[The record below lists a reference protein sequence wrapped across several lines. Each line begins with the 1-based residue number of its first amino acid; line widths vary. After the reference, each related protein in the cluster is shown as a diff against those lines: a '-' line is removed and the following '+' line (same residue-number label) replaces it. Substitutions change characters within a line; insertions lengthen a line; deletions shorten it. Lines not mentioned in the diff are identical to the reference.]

1 MQDKKLLDI
10 LNINRSEDSKL
21 TSWYFEIDR
30 GLLGL
35 ILILVVIGL
44 ITLITAGA
52 AEATRIGEPWY
63 NFIKKAFLPYTLGLG
78 CLFGFSMLNKKQIIQ
93 LSIIGL
99 IVGVCALLLT
109 AFPNPFQVIK
119 NGSHRWVRIAGQMF
133 MPADILKPFF
143 IVITAW
149 FLSLMRKTYGSD
161 IFLNKEAWKFKKLS
175 WIPYIAVF
183 SICVLL
189 ILIHP
194 DFGTALLY
202 VGVLGLMLLVAGFPL
217 KWLPGI
223 IGSGIGLGALAI
235 AFLPQ
240 LSHVRDRIGHIFYV
254 APQSQAYYSLNAIK
268 HGGLLGSG
276 EESFVKDVL
285 PESTNDFVY
294 SSIAEDWGA
303 FAACAL
309 VILFFVILKR
319 LIKHA
324 TYARDDFVIYAI
336 SGAAALF
343 GIQICFNLMT
353 ALHLVID
360 KGMTLPF
367 ISYGGVS
374 FITFCILFG
383 MVLSLIREDTWNK

>member
-1 MQDKKLLDI
+1 MSI
-10 LNINRSEDSKL
+10 ITHGEESKL

-30 GLLGL
+30 SLLGMV
-35 ILILVVIGL
+35 LILVVVGL
-44 ITLITAGA
+44 ITMVSAGA
-52 AEATRIGEPWY
+52 ADATRMGYPWY
-63 NFIKKAFLPYTLGLG
+63 HFVQKAILPYTFGLV
-78 CLFGFSMLNKKQIIQ
+78 CLFAFSMLNKKQIITISVIG
-93 LSIIGL
+93 LIIGL
-99 IVGVCALLLT
+99 AALLLT

-119 NGSHRWVRIAGQMF
+119 NGSHRWIRIAGQTF

-161 IFLNKEAWKFKKLS
+161 IFFNKEAYKLTKIS
-175 WIPYIAVF
+175 WIPYLIIF

-189 ILIHP
+189 ILLHP
-194 DFGTALLY
+194 DLGTAILY
-202 VGVLGLMLLVAGFPL
+202 VSVFAVMVFVAGFPL
-217 KWLPGI
+217 KWLPA
-223 IGSGIGLGALAI
+223 IGGSLIGLGALAI
-235 AFLPQ
+235 TFLPQ
-240 LSHVRDRIGHIFYV
+240 MAHVRDRIGHIFSV
-254 APQSQAYYSLNAIK
+254 EPRSQAWYSLNAIK

-303 FAACAL
+303 LGGIAL
-309 VILFFVILKR
+309 VVLLFFILNK
-319 LIKHA
+319 LIRYA
-324 TYARDDFVIYAI
+324 TYAHDNFVVYAV

-353 ALHLVID
+353 ALHLVVD

-374 FITFCILFG
+374 FITFCIIFG
-383 MVLSLIREDTWNK
+383 IILALIREDTWNQ